1 MTTRNLAAE
10 WVFPG
15 HPDKLSDAIAD
26 ALVQEASGRQ
36 QRALCAVEVAVTR
49 GVAYVTGRLGCK
61 GAEKID
67 VESIARDVYRSAGYG
82 GDWTPAPDDLE
93 VVANLCL
100 CPLDKEEQAF
110 RAVADDQTISVGYAC
125 DSPGTNWLPPEH
137 WLVSRIGRRLNQ
149 LRIERPNLQLGP
161 DGKVIVQLEIGE
173 QVTRLS
179 GFSTSLQQK
188 LDGDPIDLVAAVR
201 KRVEEELEAA
211 VSAIRGLEP
220 RLPSD
225 WQVNGG
231 GNFAVGGPEA
241 DNGLCGKKL
250 VVDAYGPRVPIGG
263 GALSGKDFYKAD
275 RAGAISARRLAK
287 AIVLAGA
294 ASECTVT
301 LGFFPGDE
309 RARVFS
315 IRDQDGRLLDAERW
329 GGLFDLSLEGSGDRY
344 TGACDLVE
352 VARLGHFTDESRPW
366 EGLGFDLQAG
376 VQANEESE
384 VLVMS

>member
-1 MTTRNLAAE
+1 M
-10 WVFPG
+10 
-15 HPDKLSDAIAD
+15 
-26 ALVQEASGRQ
+26 
-36 QRALCAVEVAVTR
+36 
-49 GVAYVTGRLGCK
+49 
-61 GAEKID
+61 
-67 VESIARDVYRSAGYG
+67 
-82 GDWTPAPDDLE
+82 
-93 VVANLCL
+93 
-100 CPLDKEEQAF
+100 
-110 RAVADDQTISVGYAC
+110 
-125 DSPGTNWLPPEH
+125 
-137 WLVSRIGRRLNQ
+137 
-149 LRIERPNLQLGP
+149 
-161 DGKVIVQLEIGE
+161 
-173 QVTRLS
+173 
-179 GFSTSLQQK
+179 
-188 LDGDPIDLVAAVR
+188 
-201 KRVEEELEAA
+201 
-211 VSAIRGLEP
+211 
-220 RLPSD
+220 
-225 WQVNGG
+225 
-231 GNFAVGGPEA
+231 
-241 DNGLCGKKL
+241 
-250 VVDAYGPRVPIGG
+250 
-263 GALSGKDFYKAD
+263 SGKDFYKAD